1 MSTSNDVSDSQ
12 EAQSDEDLGDVVAS
26 LRDRV
31 SRLEDRVA
39 EQSERVD
46 DLRAELA
53 AERDDRAAA
62 IRDEQI
68 QRTQIVQNAKSD
80 LRDEISALREDL
92 VDEQKTRSRADA
104 LVEKRVTHLA
114 DELDVD
120 ADDAVVATDKLVRLL
135 RRGPDDVVDRVY
147 PVHERARELL
157 VHATD
162 WGSLVSDEN
171 GRRLVFLA
179 PETKPYLEARFDRTF
194 STSEVERVFT
204 KLVELGAD
212 SPRRVRKDK
221 SREGYHRLLVWQP
234 DPLLSASERMRA

>member
-1 MSTSNDVSDSQ
+1 MSTSNDVSDSPGEQ
-12 EAQSDEDLGDVVAS
+12 HDEDIAALVAD

-31 SRLEDRVA
+31 SQLEDSVA
-39 EQSERVD
+39 EQRARLD
-46 DLRAELA
+46 GLAAELSG
-53 AERDDRAAA
+53 ERDDREAA

-68 QRTQIVQNAKSD
+68 QRTQIVQNAKDD
-80 LRDEISALREDL
+80 LREDIEALRSDL

-114 DELDVD
+114 DELDV
-120 ADDAVVATDKLVRLL
+120 AVDDAVAAEDKLVRLL

-157 VHATD
+157 VHATV
-162 WGSLVSDEN
+162 WGSLVADEN
-171 GRRLVFLA
+171 GRRLVFVA
-179 PETKPYLEARFDRTF
+179 PEVKPYLAARFDRTF

-204 KLVELGAD
+204 KLVDLGAD

-221 SREGYHRLLVWQP
+221 SRDGYHRLLVWRP